1 MGIATLFNFIKD
13 TAKSAVALH
22 ELSGKTVGID
32 TSCVL
37 HRFVTRC
44 AEKLLTDGKT
54 DIYAKDVLQYA
65 EKLRQ
70 NGVTAIFVFD
80 GCKYPLKDSTS
91 SARLIKRQDA
101 RSNLVSAPRNNGKL
115 TFSKDLHRNCLKA
128 VEVTQEMNYR
138 TRLLLLEN
146 GFQCIV
152 APYEADGQ
160 LAVGC
165 RMGWWW
171 AVVSEDSDIL
181 VMGAPR
187 LITKFK
193 NDTGE
198 MYTYKNIPADLTSSG
213 SLIEKGMPFDTPWRS
228 TFAPSHFILGCL
240 LGGCDYVDNV
250 SRVGIRRGFNFIR
263 DSRGSVTR
271 ALKLVRMEYPSSY
284 IPADYEK
291 RLRFALWGFYTHLVF
306 DPSRERLVLCV
317 AKESWDDEAEG
328 SIRCVDVD
336 PISHSTT
343 YLRQILPCS
352 TAAQDSNDA
361 IWRDYLIPEKGNE
374 DQFFEDL
381 AVQLGLVPNKEVEK
395 DQNESYLLKLHRFC
409 LQGDIHSKTLEK
421 FPLNP
426 SDPLFLDHPTF
437 INRNIGSQVKPGV
450 EKSRVRGRVQ
460 ENMKFKGATAKS
472 PGVPPASPADNTL
485 VEYFISINKQQINGQ
500 KKDRTPESTP
510 LTEQALKVHS
520 AKFDIGKREF
530 NVRAYL
536 SECQVD
542 LPESKIVADLTI
554 LNNSICPQLSNDN
567 SIEIGDTQL
576 VKDFPVVAIKSRTV
590 NQDENIDEFT
600 RKQPKMGRV
609 SVPHHSLI
617 NKQSIQ
623 QESIDFFSPIVA
635 NKGLKR
641 EHLSGTP
648 INNTFKRKRKR
659 KDADKTSA
667 NKKRKL
673 IFDSGQEDNRAGSR
687 LQDAIMS
694 THPFGSGVATPMDPF
709 DVSAASK
716 ASQPEKDDF
725 FSLPSSR
732 SHPFGRRRKQKPQQ
746 SAEIF
751 AQQSNTP
758 VATTT
763 PFMCEWLYNDRSEDV
778 DGGDLFK

>member
-1 MGIATLFNFIKD
+1 
-13 TAKSAVALH
+13 
-22 ELSGKTVGID
+22 
-32 TSCVL
+32 
-37 HRFVTRC
+37 
-44 AEKLLTDGKT
+44 
-54 DIYAKDVLQYA
+54 
-65 EKLRQ
+65 
-70 NGVTAIFVFD
+70 
-80 GCKYPLKDSTS
+80 
-91 SARLIKRQDA
+91 
-101 RSNLVSAPRNNGKL
+101 
-115 TFSKDLHRNCLKA
+115 
-128 VEVTQEMNYR
+128 
-138 TRLLLLEN
+138 
-146 GFQCIV
+146 
-152 APYEADGQ
+152 
-160 LAVGC
+160 
-165 RMGWWW
+165 
-171 AVVSEDSDIL
+171 
-181 VMGAPR
+181 
-187 LITKFK
+187 
-193 NDTGE
+193 
-198 MYTYKNIPADLTSSG
+198 
-213 SLIEKGMPFDTPWRS
+213 
-228 TFAPSHFILGCL
+228 
-240 LGGCDYVDNV
+240 
-250 SRVGIRRGFNFIR
+250 
-263 DSRGSVTR
+263 
-271 ALKLVRMEYPSSY
+271 
-284 IPADYEK
+284 
-291 RLRFALWGFYTHLVF
+291 
-306 DPSRERLVLCV
+306 
-317 AKESWDDEAEG
+317 
-328 SIRCVDVD
+328 
-336 PISHSTT
+336 
-343 YLRQILPCS
+343 
-352 TAAQDSNDA
+352 
-361 IWRDYLIPEKGNE
+361 
-374 DQFFEDL
+374 
-381 AVQLGLVPNKEVEK
+381 
-395 DQNESYLLKLHRFC
+395 
-409 LQGDIHSKTLEK
+409 
-421 FPLNP
+421 
-426 SDPLFLDHPTF
+426 
-437 INRNIGSQVKPGV
+437 
-450 EKSRVRGRVQ
+450 
-460 ENMKFKGATAKS
+460 MKFKGATAKS